1 MSTNDATGLLVVISG
16 PSGVG
21 KTTIVHRVKEAFNA
35 TFSVSATTRP
45 KSESEEDGVDYFFI
59 TDEAFDQM
67 VKESEFLEFAE
78 VFGCHRYGTP
88 KLPVLQAMER
98 GEVVLLDIDVQG
110 GIQVFENM
118 PESLRVFI
126 MPRAFERS
134 VILPLSEEAGAPDQ
148 VLEALYVP
156 SPEPHESAL
165 IAPPHPQM
173 GGSMESPVLSD
184 MAWACQEVGVA
195 SLRFNWRGVG
205 ASSGR
210 PSGEASDADL
220 DFKAGLDFLAETVPG
235 R

>member
-1 MSTNDATGLLVVISG
+1 MSTNDANGLLVVISG

-126 MPRAFERS
+126 MP
-134 VILPLSEEAGAPDQ
+134 
-148 VLEALYVP
+148 
-156 SPEPHESAL
+156 PHEDELLNRLRSRGRDDEDAIL
-165 IAPPHPQM
+165 RRFREAKQEM
-173 GGSMESPVLSD
+173 AKAEGS
-184 MAWACQEVGVA
+184 
-195 SLRFNWRGVG
+195 G
-205 ASSGR
+205 AYNTFIVND
-210 PSGEASDADL
+210 ELELAV
-220 DFKAGLDFLAETVPG
+220 AETIAVIKQQLAG
-235 R
+235 QTATS

>member
-126 MPRAFERS
+126 MP
-134 VILPLSEEAGAPDQ
+134 
-148 VLEALYVP
+148 
-156 SPEPHESAL
+156 PHEDELLNRLRSRGRDDEDAIL
-165 IAPPHPQM
+165 RRFREAKQEM
-173 GGSMESPVLSD
+173 AKAEGS
-184 MAWACQEVGVA
+184 
-195 SLRFNWRGVG
+195 G
-205 ASSGR
+205 AYNTFIVND
-210 PSGEASDADL
+210 ELELAV
-220 DFKAGLDFLAETVPG
+220 AETIAVIKQQLAG
-235 R
+235 QTATS